1 MLKQFNSNNR
11 KITKPVPKNIKGNTL
26 DNDAYIAYL
35 ESIAEAEFAEH
46 NTNVEK
52 ISSKSRKN
60 TNQKQILNNST
71 KISNFHNEILKYSAK
86 VKRVVADELE
96 VVYSDSSNSTLHKL
110 IIYNKFL
117 DYGTEAPTPENFEV
131 LENGLHI
138 PGFFDIKQVGNNI
151 EVTFTSIYLL
161 NTNSPASQFSI
172 VGRIL

>member
-26 DNDAYIAYL
+26 DNDTYIAYL
-35 ESIAEAEFAEH
+35 ESIAEAEYAEH
-46 NTNVEK
+46 NTEIEK

-60 TNQKQILNNST
+60 PNQKQIINNST
-71 KISNFHNEILKYSAK
+71 KISSFYNEILKYSANI
-86 VKRVVADELE
+86 KRVVVDELD
-96 VVYSDSSNSTLHKL
+96 VVAVDSKNCRLHKL

-117 DYGTEAPTPENFEV
+117 DYGTESPSPENFEV

-138 PGFFDIKQVGNNI
+138 AGFFNIAQVGNNI
-151 EVTFTSIYLL
+151 EVTLTFVYLL
-161 NTNSPASQFSI
+161 NLNPTASQFSI

>member
-1 MLKQFNSNNR
+1 MLNKFNSNSRQLNR
-11 KITKPVPKNIKGNTL
+11 VVPKVNVNNLINTDLTGSLENIQIPNNIKFESKTRSNPNPTKLINNKSKIT
-26 DNDAYIAYL
+26 D
-35 ESIAEAEFAEH
+35 
-46 NTNVEK
+46 
-52 ISSKSRKN
+52 
-60 TNQKQILNNST
+60 
-71 KISNFHNEILKYSAK
+71 FHTEILKYSAEN
-86 VKRVVADELE
+86 KRVVADELE
-96 VVYSDSSNSTLHKL
+96 VVYLDSSNSTLHKL

-161 NTNSPASQFSI
+161 NTNAPASQFSI